1 MANPIFIPIR
11 FAANGLKNVIQKV
24 LQSGQDPE
32 DMTWNLG
39 TPQITMIPKEDGGLP
54 PKGQDFNG
62 VLYTLSDHAVQR
74 QNGGQIV
81 FSNDVVTEYGG
92 YATGSIVQ
100 SADTLRHFRS
110 LIDNNTF
117 NPNTQTISGRWEI
130 YTGAGSIPT
139 ASSTTAGVM
148 RVINNLASTD
158 VGSALSAA
166 QGKILNDILDIIA
179 YNPTPYYGNTAPVG
193 FISMSGQGITQA
205 QYPNLFARYGSTLPN
220 LNDGSFIRG
229 LGGGAASLGFKQ
241 QDALQNI
248 TGTFSGGHGDRSSG
262 AFYKTGSGDGQ
273 SGTTSPQSVF
283 SFDASRVA
291 RTSTETRPRNIAFL
305 YIVKAG

>member
-11 FAANGLKNVIQKV
+11 FAANGLKSVIQKV

-81 FSNDVVTEYGG
+81 FSDDVVTEYGG

-100 SADTLRHFRS
+100 SDDTLRHFRS
-110 LIDNNTF
+110 LINNNAF
-117 NPNTQTISGRWEI
+117 NPNTQPISGRWEI

-148 RVINNLASTD
+148 RVINNLASSD

-166 QGKILNDILDIIA
+166 MGEAL
-179 YNPTPYYGNTAPVG
+179 
-193 FISMSGQGITQA
+193 
-205 QYPNLFARYGSTLPN
+205 
-220 LNDGSFIRG
+220 
-229 LGGGAASLGFKQ
+229 
-241 QDALQNI
+241 QDAITALTTTVGQKLNTSQALGVGQSWQNLTASRASGVPYTNT
-248 TGTFSGGHGDRSSG
+248 TGKPIQILIN
-262 AFYKTGSGDGQ
+262 ANINNGSLVI
-273 SGTTSPQSVF
+273 SGTTIPINDSEFYSQP
-283 SFDASRVA
+283 SFIVPNG
-291 RTSTETRPRNIAFL
+291 STYQLNIG
-305 YIVKAG
+305 AGGFILTWSELR

>member
-39 TPQITMIPKEDGGLP
+39 TPQITMIPKEDGGLS

-62 VLYTLSDHAVQR
+62 ILYTLSDHAVQR
-74 QNGGQIV
+74 QNGEQIL
-81 FSNDVVTEYGG
+81 FSDNVVTEYGG

-100 SADTLRHFRS
+100 SNDTLRHFRS
-110 LIDNNTF
+110 LINSNTF
-117 NPNTQTISGRWEI
+117 NPNTQPISGRWEI

-139 ASSTTAGVM
+139 ASSTTAGAM

-166 QGKILNDILDIIA
+166 MGKAL
-179 YNPTPYYGNTAPVG
+179 
-193 FISMSGQGITQA
+193 
-205 QYPNLFARYGSTLPN
+205 
-220 LNDGSFIRG
+220 
-229 LGGGAASLGFKQ
+229 
-241 QDALQNI
+241 QDAI
-248 TGTFSGGHGDRSSG
+248 TALTTTVGQKLNTSQAFGVGQSWQDVKSVRSSG
-262 AFYKTGSGDGQ
+262 ITYTNNTAKPIMVSVGAIGRDATVLFYVSG
-273 SGTTSPQSVF
+273 VL
-283 SFDASRVA
+283 VA
-291 RTSTETRPRNIAFL
+291 RQSDTYDSGSNSASCTAIVPSGAKYIAYATNKYGNSLHFWSEL
-305 YIVKAG
+305 R